1 MKLSCNNTIFVLLP
15 VLVTSAHL
23 RSKELSKVDFPGES
37 GIEVNY
43 DVSGE
48 DLNVNEDAFLGG
60 DNPQDEFWNK
70 IEGEFQNNAEDTG
83 YVGYDEK
90 VEDIPADISSQ
101 EHISDYSF
109 LQGVGTGFEGTMH
122 SVLVNSSVIGDA
134 GTETSEEIIELGSER
149 HLCACSI
156 SNPKCCFTHPGGIGQ
171 HQILGEFRVS
181 VRNKCHKTIWVG
193 IHYLWGARMTTGSP
207 MWSTN
212 GWWKLNPGE
221 KKYIADTRNRY
232 VYFTGQGS
240 GLSWGS
246 SEYQWNVRGVKHNFF
261 EAKLPNSFTHFT
273 MSFTCH

>member
-134 GTETSEEIIELGSER
+134 GTETSEEIIELGSEATSVLVLSVTLNAVLLIQEALGNIKFSDIFASASGINATKR
-149 HLCACSI
+149 FGWVYTTL
-156 SNPKCCFTHPGGIGQ
+156 GGADD
-171 HQILGEFRVS
+171 H
-181 VRNKCHKTIWVG
+181 W
-193 IHYLWGARMTTGSP
+193 
-207 MWSTN
+207 
-212 GWWKLNPGE
+212 
-221 KKYIADTRNRY
+221 IAD
-232 VYFTGQGS
+232 V
-240 GLSWGS
+240 
-246 SEYQWNVRGVKHNFF
+246 VD
-261 EAKLPNSFTHFT
+261 
-273 MSFTCH
+273 